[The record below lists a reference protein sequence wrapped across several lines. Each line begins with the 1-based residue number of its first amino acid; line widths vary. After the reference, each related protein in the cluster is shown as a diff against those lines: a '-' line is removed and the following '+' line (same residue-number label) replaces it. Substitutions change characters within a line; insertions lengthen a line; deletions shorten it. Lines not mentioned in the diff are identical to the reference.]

1 MFFYNLRLSWN
12 SLRRNP
18 VMSLMTVGAI
28 GLGIAVASSFTT
40 IYYMMSAD
48 PLPHKSDL
56 IRYIRLDSWNPDRPW
71 EDDHPERP
79 PNQVTYRDAV
89 ALMASDIP
97 THATAAF
104 RVSLFAYPSPPGG
117 GQTEQRPEGGQTR
130 SPSSQG
136 PTDQDGTERPFEVDV
151 RLCHRGFFPIFDV
164 PFAHGGPWDRRAD
177 AGPEPV
183 VVIDDA
189 TNQRLFGG
197 ENSVGRKI
205 RVAQRHFTVAG
216 VLAPWRPLLKLYDV
230 HNDPTEAP
238 EAIYM
243 PFGLAP
249 ELEVRSSG
257 NTANWKRWDGDDFA
271 SFLASEAVW
280 IQLWAQ
286 LETPD
291 QVARYQT
298 LLDGYA
304 DSQRAAGRF
313 QRPNNNWIQP
323 IREWHD
329 EMGVVPPESKALVII
344 ALLFLA
350 VCSINLIGLLLGK
363 YLARAPEVGVR
374 RALGASRR
382 AIFAQHI
389 VECQLLGVL
398 GGSLGLLLSILLLR
412 AINRS
417 FASQMSFQLDLN
429 MVAVGFGLALIS
441 GLIAGVYP
449 AWRICSTPPAIHL
462 KTQ

>member
-1 MFFYNLRLSWN
+1 MFLYNLRLSWN
-12 SLRRNP
+12 SLLRNP

-40 IYYMMSAD
+40 IFYMMSAD
-48 PLPHKSDL
+48 PLPHKSDV
-56 IRYIRLDSWNPDRPW
+56 IHYVRLDSWNPERAWD
-71 EDDHPERP
+71 DDHPERP
-79 PNQVTYRDAV
+79 PNQLTYRDAV
-89 ALMASDIP
+89 AVMESDIP
-97 THATAAF
+97 TYSTAAYWA
-104 RVSLFAYPSPPGG
+104 SLFVYP
-117 GQTEQRPEGGQTR
+117 EDEK
-130 SPSSQG
+130 
-136 PTDQDGTERPFEVDV
+136 ERPFETDV

-164 PFAHGGPWDRRAD
+164 PFVHGGPWDQRAD
-177 AGPEPV
+177 AGPDPV

-205 RVAQRHFTVAG
+205 RIAQRHFTVTG
-216 VLAPWRPLLKLYDV
+216 VLAPWRPMLKLYDV
-230 HNDPTEAP
+230 HNDPTSAP
-238 EAIYM
+238 EEIYM
-243 PFGLAP
+243 PFGHARD
-249 ELEVRSSG
+249 LEIRSSG
-257 NTANWKRWDGDDFA
+257 NTSNWKHYDNSEFA
-271 SFLASEAVW
+271 NFLASEAVW
-280 IQLWAQ
+280 IQMWAQ

-291 QVARYQT
+291 QIARYQT
-298 LLDGYA
+298 FLDGYA
-304 DSQRAAGRF
+304 EDQRAAGRF

-323 IREWHD
+323 LREWHD

-350 VCSINLIGLLLGK
+350 VSSINLIGLLLGK

-382 AIFAQHI
+382 AIFTQHI
-389 VECQLLGVL
+389 VECQLLGLL
-398 GGSLGLLLSILLLR
+398 GGGLGLVLSMAALHG
-412 AINRS
+412 INRM
-417 FASQMSFQLDLN
+417 FENQMGFQLDLT

>member
-1 MFFYNLRLSWN
+1 MFSYHLRLSWK
-12 SLRRNP
+12 SLLRNP
-18 VMSLMTVGAI
+18 VMSLTTIGAI

-40 IYYMMSAD
+40 TYYMLAAN
-48 PLPHKSDL
+48 PLPHKSDV
-56 IRYIRLDSWNPDRPW
+56 IHYIRLDSWNPERPW

-79 PNQVTYRDAV
+79 PNQITYRDAM
-89 ALMASDIP
+89 ALIESDIP
-97 THATAAF
+97 THATAAY
-104 RVSLFAYPSPPGG
+104 RASLFVFP
-117 GQTEQRPEGGQTR
+117 QNEG
-130 SPSSQG
+130 
-136 PTDQDGTERPFEVDV
+136 ERPFEADV

-164 PFAHGGPWDRRAD
+164 PFAHGGPWDQSAD
-177 AGPEPV
+177 LGPDPV

-197 ENSVGRKI
+197 ESSVGRKI
-205 RVAQRHFTVAG
+205 RIGQRHFTVTG
-216 VLAPWRPLLKLYDV
+216 VLAPWRPMLKYFDI
-230 HNDPTEAP
+230 HNDTTAEP
-238 EAIYM
+238 ENIYM
-243 PFGLAP
+243 PFNYGR

-257 NTANWKRWDGDDFA
+257 NTSNWKRLEGQSFADF
-271 SFLASEAVW
+271 LESEAVW
-280 IQLWAQ
+280 IQMWAQ

-291 QVARYQT
+291 QIARYQT
-298 LLDGYA
+298 FLDGYA
-304 DSQRAAGRF
+304 DAQRAAGRF

-323 IREWHD
+323 MREWH
-329 EMGVVPPESKALVII
+329 EEEGVVPPETKALVII

-389 VECQLLGVL
+389 VECQLLGLL
-398 GGSLGLLLSILLLR
+398 GGGLGLLLSMAALR
-412 AINRS
+412 GINRM
-417 FASQMSFQLDLN
+417 FGNEMSFQLDLN
-429 MVAVGFGLALIS
+429 MVAAGLGLALIS

-449 AWRICSTPPAIHL
+449 AWRICTTPPAIHL